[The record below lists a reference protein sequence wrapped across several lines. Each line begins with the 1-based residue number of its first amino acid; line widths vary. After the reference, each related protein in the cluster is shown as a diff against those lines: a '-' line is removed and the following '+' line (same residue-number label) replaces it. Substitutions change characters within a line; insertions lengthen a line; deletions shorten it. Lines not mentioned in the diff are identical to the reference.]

1 MMVYLKCLS
10 GNESFAKSFNP
21 NVEGSFPVG
30 FYQFIYVQLKK
41 YKNNE
46 FVKFELSFGRSTVQ
60 GTLFDEPLIE
70 FK

>member
-1 MMVYLKCLS
+1 MNVYLKCLS
-10 GNESFAKSFNP
+10 DNETFEKSFNP

-30 FYQFIYVQLKK
+30 FYQFIYDQLKK
-41 YKNNE
+41 HKNCE

-60 GTLFDEPLIE
+60 GTLFDEPLVE